1 MMNRNNKKPLILLLG
16 LVLAA
21 QNAFSQKS
29 EKDVLQFN
37 PVYTGV
43 TSLSIAPDS
52 RAGAM
57 GDVGCA
63 TDPYLDNN
71 SQYWNPSK
79 YPFTSSQAGVSL
91 CYTPWLRKLVS
102 DIDLAN
108 LTGFYK
114 LDDYS
119 ALSGSLTY
127 FSLGDVFVMNG
138 SGGDVTNIVIHP
150 YEMAL
155 DFDYSRKLSENF
167 SAAVGMR
174 FIYSDLQYNYDDDL
188 FPGKAFSA
196 DISMFYNN
204 YIGIG
209 RRDCL
214 LGLGLNASNIGSK
227 ISYDGGQT
235 NEFIPTNLRLGI
247 SVSVPIDEY
256 NSFSISAD
264 ANKLMVPT
272 KPTFSQFM
280 EEVYPEEDATDT
292 EIIQEL
298 TSEYAQWVAGTGYN
312 EMSPI
317 AGMFKSFSDAPGGF
331 REELREIYW
340 GVGGEYNYNDQFF
353 LRGGYH
359 YENEYKGNRKY
370 YTVGAGFRMNVF
382 SLDAAYLIS
391 TAQSNPLDQTLRF
404 TLSFEMDG
412 IKQIF
417 GR

>member
-1 MMNRNNKKPLILLLG
+1 MMKRNITTRVIIAAVG
-16 LVLAA
+16 LVLSVQTLHA
-21 QNAFSQKS
+21 QK
-29 EKDVLQFN
+29 EIFN

-57 GDVGCA
+57 GDVGVA
-63 TDPYLDNN
+63 TDPYMDINN
-71 SQYWNPSK
+71 QYWNPSK
-79 YPFTSSQAGVSL
+79 YPFTHSQAGVSL

-102 DIDLAN
+102 DIDLAT
-108 LTGFYK
+108 LTGYYK

-127 FSLGDVFVMNG
+127 FSLGEVFV
-138 SGGDVTNIVIHP
+138 STDGGQSISNFSIHP

-155 DFDYSRKLSENF
+155 DFDYSRKLSQNF

-174 FIYSDLQYNYDDDL
+174 FIYSDLQYNYDDDV

-196 DISMFYNN
+196 DISMFYQN
-204 YIGIG
+204 YIGVG

-235 NEFIPTNLRLGI
+235 NEFIPTNLRLGASLTI
-247 SVSVPIDEY
+247 PIDEF
-256 NSFSISAD
+256 NSFAISAD

-272 KPTFSQFM
+272 KPTYAQYMQEHHAEITTDAHDYM
-280 EEVYPEEDATDT
+280 EY
-292 EIIQEL
+292 I
-298 TSEYAQWVAGTGYN
+298 SEYNGWLTETGYN

-317 AGMFKSFSDAPGGF
+317 AGIFKSFSDAPGGF
-331 REELREIYW
+331 EEEWREIYW
-340 GVGGEYNYNDQFF
+340 GVGAEYNYNDQFF

-370 YTVGAGFRMNVF
+370 FTVGAGFHMNVF

-404 TLSFEMDG
+404 TLSFDMDG

>member
-1 MMNRNNKKPLILLLG
+1 MKRFITYILLAAG
-16 LVLAA
+16 LIVPVQSVFA
-21 QNAFSQKS
+21 QSD
-29 EKDVLQFN
+29 EKKLFN

-52 RAGAM
+52 RAGAL

-79 YPFTSSQAGVSL
+79 YPFTNSQAGVSL

-119 ALSGSLTY
+119 ALSASLTY
-127 FSLGDVFVMNG
+127 FSLGDVYVIDG
-138 SGGDVTNIVIHP
+138 SGVGTSNIIIHP
-150 YEMAL
+150 YEMAV

-174 FIYSDLQYNYDDDL
+174 FIYSDLQYNYEDDV

-196 DISMFYNN
+196 DISMYYNN
-204 YIGIG
+204 YIGVG

-214 LGLGLNASNIGSK
+214 LGLGLNASTLDELVGTKLRALYQRKKGRDLLDLQVALNSGKIDVDRVLDCYRRYIEFVADKQPTYKQFMNEVHPGEDDTDLTNIS
-227 ISYDGGQT
+227 
-235 NEFIPTNLRLGI
+235 
-247 SVSVPIDEY
+247 EY
-256 NSFSISAD
+256 N
-264 ANKLMVPT
+264 
-272 KPTFSQFM
+272 
-280 EEVYPEEDATDT
+280 
-292 EIIQEL
+292 
-298 TSEYAQWVAGTGYN
+298 QWLASTGYN

-317 AGMFKSFSDAPGGF
+317 AGIFKSFSDAPGGF
-331 REELREIYW
+331 EEELREIYW
-340 GVGGEYNYNDQFF
+340 GVGAEYNYNDQFF

-370 YTVGAGFRMNVF
+370 FTIGAGFRMNVF
-382 SLDAAYLIS
+382 SLDAAYLVS

-404 TLSFEMDG
+404 TLSFDMDG